1 MGDVASRY
9 ISKGGRTADY
19 DRNAY
24 TEDLMDVAGFL
35 AWAEDDGAFYGMVKA
50 DDAFKAMCRLLD
62 VDSVRL
68 RKVMKGEGLDDG

>member
-9 ISKGGRTADY
+9 ISRGGRTAGY
-19 DRNAY
+19 DRDAY
-24 TEDLMDVAGFL
+24 TEDLMSVAGFL
-35 AWAEDDGAFYGMVKA
+35 AWAEDDGAFYGMVDA
-50 DDAFKAMCRLLD
+50 GDAFKAMCRLLD